1 MTPSTITGNV
11 PSTHRL
17 ASLRALVFDCD
28 GVLTP
33 GDLYYDDTGRRL
45 LRFNSKDG
53 FALALLCRSGLS
65 VGVLSGR
72 PTDIAERRLR
82 ELGVRAFAG
91 QCRDKAGGLT
101 RMCEAFDVP
110 LQDCAF
116 VGDDLPDL
124 PAFDVAGLSIAVADA
139 APEVLDH
146 AHWTTK
152 KPGGHGAVRE
162 ICEAILKA
170 RGDWQ
175 RYLHATMTNLQ
186 PPAPAP

>member
-1 MTPSTITGNV
+1 MAPLGGIEARPTSQ
-11 PSTHRL
+11 RL
-17 ASLRALVFDCD
+17 LSLRALVFDCD

-33 GDLYYDDTGRRL
+33 GDLYYDDTGRRI

-53 FALALLCRSGLS
+53 FALALLCRSGIS

-72 PTDIAERRLR
+72 PTDIAERRMR
-82 ELGVRAFAG
+82 ELGVRAFVG
-91 QCRDKAGGLT
+91 QCRDKADGLA
-101 RMCEAFDVP
+101 RMCDDFDVD
-110 LQDCAF
+110 LHDCAF

-139 APEVLDH
+139 APEVIDH
-146 AHWTTK
+146 AQWVTEK
-152 KPGGHGAVRE
+152 AGGQGAVRE

-175 RYLHATMTNLQ
+175 RFLHKTMSNPHT
-186 PPAPAP
+186 PAPTP